1 MAFDCGANKSK
12 QTRGN
17 CNQYSF
23 KEAINGT
30 NKMRLA
36 EVLDYYYVLYFINPL
51 ESAEIKCR
59 RKGKNVLMNDAC
71 ILAAWACSGKAFILY
86 WWNAFGI
93 SIFCFFFLSYPTK
106 RCCDVNIEKKNI
118 VKFSNKKKGFQH
130 QMAMFVFSKE
140 KNEEKKWWKSFA
152 DKNIRVLLLLWV
164 SW

>member
-1 MAFDCGANKSK
+1 MVCEFVPYLYYVHTKKKSLAMAFDCGANKSK

-17 CNQYSF
+17 CNQYSS

-71 ILAAWACSGKAFILY
+71 ILAA
-86 WWNAFGI
+86 
-93 SIFCFFFLSYPTK
+93 
-106 RCCDVNIEKKNI
+106 
-118 VKFSNKKKGFQH
+118 
-130 QMAMFVFSKE
+130 
-140 KNEEKKWWKSFA
+140 
-152 DKNIRVLLLLWV
+152 
-164 SW
+164 